1 MVIFNVFSFKCFKII
16 IELKYLDVCEAVPF
30 ATLNNCELN
39 LNLTDATI
47 GWYAVALQIEDF
59 QKVNS
64 TVPMSSVKFF
74 MN

>member
-1 MVIFNVFSFKCFKII
+1 MVIFYVFSFKCFRHIFLLNK
-16 IELKYLDVCEAVPF
+16 LDVCEAVPF

-59 QKVNS
+59 QTLND
-64 TVPMSSVKFF
+64 TLPMSSVIFLLT
-74 MN
+74 

>member
-1 MVIFNVFSFKCFKII
+1 MCLVLKVFKVVFKS
-16 IELKYLDVCEAVPF
+16 KYLDVCEAVPF
-30 ATLNNCELN
+30 AKLNNCELN

-74 MN
+74 IN